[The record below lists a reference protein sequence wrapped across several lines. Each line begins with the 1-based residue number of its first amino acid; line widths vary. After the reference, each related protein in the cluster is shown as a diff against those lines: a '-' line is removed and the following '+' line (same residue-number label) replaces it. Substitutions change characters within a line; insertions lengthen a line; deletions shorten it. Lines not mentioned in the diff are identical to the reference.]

1 MLSPYDD
8 LPIHQAGLPVAQP
21 VSADPNA
28 YDRYFFCGY
37 DVNVPYYFAAA
48 MGHYPNRD
56 VMDAGFSI
64 LVDGVQHS
72 VLASQRIPAER
83 STTTLGPIEV
93 QVIEPLRVLR
103 FLVNAPQ
110 HGVRADLTFQA
121 RTPVIQEP
129 RQTLMSGQ
137 KVMMDSTRL
146 DQSGTWEGWIEL
158 EGARLEVRPETA
170 FGTRDR
176 SWGIRP
182 IGEPIG
188 GAPPLDPTGI
198 YWLWGP
204 ANFAERATFWAVG
217 ENAHGTRGFTS
228 GLAAPILAPGE
239 DTYGPA
245 ASSSLRHAHFVD
257 VDVAWQSGTRRSDHA
272 DVTLR
277 WRDGSADMLHYEPLI
292 AFQMKGIGYTHPTW
306 GHGIYQGES
315 ADFGDRWKA
324 ADLDPMAVEHLHV
337 HQLCKVTCGD
347 DVGAG
352 VFEQIVIGPHAPS
365 GFDDWFDPAK

>member
-21 VSADPNA
+21 ASADPNV

-37 DVNVPYYFAAA
+37 DVSVPYYFAAA

-72 VLASQRIPAER
+72 VMASQRIPAER
-83 STTTLGPIEV
+83 STTKLGPIEI
-93 QVIEPLRVLR
+93 QVLEPLRTLR
-103 FLVNAPQ
+103 YLVDAPQ
-110 HGVRADLTFQA
+110 HGIRADLTFRA

-129 RQTLMSGQ
+129 RQTLLSGQ

-158 EGARLEVRPETA
+158 EGNRLDVRPETS

-176 SWGIRP
+176 SWGLRP
-182 IGEPIG
+182 IGEPAG
-188 GAPPLDPTGI
+188 GAPPLDPSGI

-204 ANFAERATFWAVG
+204 TNFADRATFFGVG
-217 ENAHGTRGFTS
+217 EKANGDRTFTS
-228 GLAAPILAPGE
+228 GLATPILAAGAP
-239 DTYGPA
+239 TYGA
-245 ASSSLRHAHFVD
+245 EAWGTLRHAHFVD
-257 VDVAWQSGTRRSDHA
+257 VDVAWQPGTRRSERA
-272 DVTLR
+272 TVTLR
-277 WRDGSADMLHYEPLI
+277 WRDGTSEALQYEPLI
-292 AFQMKGIGYTHPTW
+292 AFQMKGIGYTHPDW
-306 GHGIYQGES
+306 GHGKYQGES
-315 ADFGDRWKA
+315 ADTGDRWKA
-324 ADLDPMAVEHLHV
+324 ADIDPMALEHFHV
-337 HQLCKVTCGD
+337 HQLCKVTSGD
-347 DVGAG
+347 QVGAG

-365 GFDDWFDPAK
+365 GFDDWFDGAK